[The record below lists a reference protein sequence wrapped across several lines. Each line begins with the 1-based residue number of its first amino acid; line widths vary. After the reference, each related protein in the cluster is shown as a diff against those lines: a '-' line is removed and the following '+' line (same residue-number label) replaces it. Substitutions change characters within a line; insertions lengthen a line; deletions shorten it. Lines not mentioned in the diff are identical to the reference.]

1 MAVRLR
7 LPIFTNKKPRLN
19 LALMK
24 DDSCLYSPGLEALL
38 LKAVIPIIIYII
50 IIQLQLFYILQ
61 VLVNALAPRQ
71 FPIILVSNIHIL
83 VCQPCVSHCGKGWC
97 MTQSWKPCSFHICLS
112 SKPVPC
118 YKDTQ
123 TLLCRGSEASNQ
135 QPTPSCQSNE
145 SHVGDGSS
153 KLSHAFR

>member
-50 IIQLQLFYILQ
+50 IIQLQFFYIL
-61 VLVNALAPRQ
+61 
-71 FPIILVSNIHIL
+71 
-83 VCQPCVSHCGKGWC
+83 
-97 MTQSWKPCSFHICLS
+97 
-112 SKPVPC
+112 
-118 YKDTQ
+118 
-123 TLLCRGSEASNQ
+123 
-135 QPTPSCQSNE
+135 
-145 SHVGDGSS
+145 
-153 KLSHAFR
+153 

>member
-50 IIQLQLFYILQ
+50 IIQLQLFYIL
-61 VLVNALAPRQ
+61 
-71 FPIILVSNIHIL
+71 
-83 VCQPCVSHCGKGWC
+83 
-97 MTQSWKPCSFHICLS
+97 
-112 SKPVPC
+112 
-118 YKDTQ
+118 
-123 TLLCRGSEASNQ
+123 
-135 QPTPSCQSNE
+135 
-145 SHVGDGSS
+145 
-153 KLSHAFR
+153 